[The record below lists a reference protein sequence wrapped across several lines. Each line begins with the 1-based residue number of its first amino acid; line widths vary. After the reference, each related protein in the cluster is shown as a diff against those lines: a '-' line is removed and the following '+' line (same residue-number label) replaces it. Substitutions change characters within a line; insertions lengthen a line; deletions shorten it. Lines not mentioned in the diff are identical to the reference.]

1 MAPSILSS
9 DYLNLQSQIE
19 LLANCGEPPE
29 WFHIDVMDGH
39 FVPNLT
45 IGPPFV
51 RALKRITEV
60 PLDVHVMIENP
71 SDQLHW
77 YLDAGADTLTVH
89 IESLRPGAQGGRG
102 FSATLQDISEAEIE
116 LGLTL
121 LERIRSSGAL
131 AGLSINPETPVS
143 LLKPFYQ
150 QLDLVLLMSVH
161 PGFGGQSIIGNS
173 YDRLRE
179 IRSEIDA
186 LGSPILLEIDGGID
200 VDTAPL
206 AVAAGAEMLVAGNAI
221 YGQADPVA
229 AMQAI
234 RAAAIKIIK

>member
-9 DYLNLQSQIE
+9 DYLNLQSEIE
-19 LLANCGEPPE
+19 LLALSDEPPE

-71 SDQLHW
+71 ADQLDW

-89 IESLRPGAQGGRG
+89 IESLRPGAAGGLG
-102 FSATLQDISEAEIE
+102 FSATLLDMSEEEIE
-116 LGLTL
+116 LGLAL
-121 LERIRSSGAL
+121 LQRIRAAGPL
-131 AGLSINPETPVS
+131 AGLSINPATPVK
-143 LLKPFYQ
+143 LLKPFYPH
-150 QLDLVLLMSVH
+150 LDLVLLMSVH
-161 PGFGGQSIIGNS
+161 PGFGGQSIIEDS
-173 YDRLRE
+173 LDRLSE

-186 LGSPILLEIDGGID
+186 LGAPILLEIDGGID
-200 VDTAPL
+200 VNTAPL
-206 AVAAGAEMLVAGNAI
+206 AAKAGAEMLVAGNAI
-221 YGQADPVA
+221 YGQPDPVA

-234 RAAAIKIIK
+234 RAAITKS